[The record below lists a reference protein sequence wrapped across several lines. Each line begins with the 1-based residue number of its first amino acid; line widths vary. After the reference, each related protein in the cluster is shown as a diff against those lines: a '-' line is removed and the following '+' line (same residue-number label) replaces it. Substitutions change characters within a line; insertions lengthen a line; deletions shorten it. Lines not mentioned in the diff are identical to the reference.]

1 MCVCVCVWPQNPI
14 WKRAETNQTAAVK
27 PRVLRF
33 FSPPPPRH
41 GNLFPSLSLAAVV
54 EWVRGSS
61 KGRGNMAA
69 HLESPRRA
77 TLTCVAAKNT
87 ANGTSANVQ
96 PMNRCAPN
104 GQPPPQRERERERER
119 DPARRSTLFVGVSF
133 SFRARRRVDRRVFFS
148 SVFFLSRVP
157 SLPTVLSVMIDE
169 LKKKGPG
176 GQFARSLGRRSAN
189 ISISRGDLRVLYC
202 WR

>member
-119 DPARRSTLFVGVSF
+119 SCAE
-133 SFRARRRVDRRVFFS
+133 VDSLCWRFVFFS
-148 SVFFLSRVP
+148 
-157 SLPTVLSVMIDE
+157 
-169 LKKKGPG
+169 
-176 GQFARSLGRRSAN
+176 RSTTR
-189 ISISRGDLRVLYC
+189 
-202 WR
+202 